1 MPFRIAEVEGSI
13 PFEST
18 NFRKITADKRGEIR
32 KQAKTL
38 ISSRFEDSG
47 QTGYN

>member
-18 NFRKITADKRGEIR
+18 KREPDEPLWF
-32 KQAKTL
+32 AWL
-38 ISSRFEDSG
+38 LCV
-47 QTGYN
+47 